1 MKKKGSLL
9 GILNQSLQLGGAV
22 FEKCFNLTIDGFQD
36 LIFSVIDYGADL
48 SKIDRSKIIDFLQVI
63 NTRRTLAC
71 SVYPIAEIEK
81 RIEEEPENYKH
92 KIDYV
97 EQLER
102 QSILVMKLMEW
113 MAFSPIERK
122 AVERM
127 FKNVQEVRDEV
138 GLSQLHYDE
147 IKFILASITKKLDIA
162 LNTKDEDEFKL
173 ILVDYLRC
181 QIILGES
188 DNINEY
194 LDILESF
201 DKNNFNMLKGR
212 YLFTKGNPENAYTY
226 LRIAYELNVEYSEDL
241 LAQCLD
247 QLTKES
253 NEKEKWIKIKRELFG
268 GLFSDA
274 NKETVKSLPFTFLQ
288 IKWKEIHKVYNNL
301 KGKKNAS

>member
-22 FEKCFNLTIDGFQD
+22 FEKFFNLTIDGVQD
-36 LIFSVIDYGADL
+36 LLVSVIDYGADL
-48 SKIDRSKIIDFLQVI
+48 SKVDRSKIIDFLQVI
-63 NTRRTLAC
+63 NTKRTLAC
-71 SVYPIAEIEK
+71 AVYPIAEIEK
-81 RIEEEPENYKH
+81 KIAEEPDKYQF

-102 QSILVMKLMEW
+102 QSVLVMKLMEW

-162 LNTKDEDEFKL
+162 LNKRDEDEFKY

-194 LDILESF
+194 LEILESF
-201 DKNNFNMLKGR
+201 DKSNFNMLKGR
-212 YLFTKGNPENAYTY
+212 YLFSKGDAENAYTY
-226 LRIAYELNVEYSEDL
+226 LRIAHDNKVEYSEDL

-253 NEKEKWIKIKRELFG
+253 KDKEKWIKIKRELFG
-268 GLFSDA
+268 GLFSDS
-274 NKETVKSLPFTFLQ
+274 NKEILKSLPFTFLQ
-288 IKWKEIHKVYNNL
+288 IKWQEIHKVYNNL